1 MAYFRLMDLSPDDL
15 RKVPDLSNLP
25 VDQLNWIL
33 ANSTYRTLEVGEH
46 LFEKGDPID
55 TMYILLEGEVDIRV
69 ERKGQYKSVA
79 TIRKNAISGALPF
92 SRATN
97 AIGNGVVTREAAG
110 LLLPKST
117 FKELTT
123 NFYELTEV
131 LVHKMTSRTREFTK
145 NNVQQEKMMA
155 LGKLSAGLAH
165 ELNNPAAAM
174 ARSAK
179 ELKRNLKNVP
189 EKFKRVIGIKASPE
203 QIDAINDVLFEKINY
218 RPENNMSLMER
229 SDKEEDLEIWLEDHG
244 VDNAYDLTETLL
256 DFCMDSSAMEK
267 IFEATGEDNFPSAI
281 EWIENVLTTEKMVDE
296 IDEAANRISSLVASV
311 KGYTHMD
318 SAQEKQAEDLRK
330 GIKSTLTM
338 LNHKLKRKNISVEK
352 EFEEDVPHPRIMV
365 SEINQVWTN
374 LIDNAIDAMEQDGLL
389 KIRVYKDLQ
398 FVKTEIIDNGSGIAE
413 ENLHSIFDPFFTT
426 KAIGE
431 GTGLGLEVVQR
442 IVKQHNGNIKVA
454 SKPGETKFTVCI
466 PVE

>member
-1 MAYFRLMDLSPDDL
+1 MPYFRLMDLSPDDL
-15 RKVPDLSNLP
+15 RVVTELTNLP
-25 VDQLNWIL
+25 EDQLEWIL
-33 ANSTYRTLEVGEH
+33 ANSTFKTLKVGEH
-46 LFEKGDPID
+46 LFEIGDPID
-55 TMYILLEGEVDIRV
+55 TMYIFLEGEVDIRV

-79 TIRKNAISGALPF
+79 SIRNHEISGALPF

-97 AIGNGVVTREAAG
+97 AIGNGVVTRDVVA

-117 FKELTT
+117 FKEITS

-131 LVHKMTSRTREFTK
+131 LVHKMTTRTREFAK
-145 NNVQQEKMMA
+145 NNVQREKMMA

-189 EKFKRVIGIKASPE
+189 EKFKRVISIKSTPE
-203 QIDAINDVLFEKINY
+203 QIDAINEVLFEKINY

-229 SDKEEDLEIWLEDHG
+229 SDKEEELEYWLEDRG
-244 VDNAYDLTETLL
+244 VDNAYNLTETLL
-256 DFCMDSSAMEK
+256 DFCMDTKALEK
-267 IFEATGEDNFPSAI
+267 IYEATGEDNFPSAI

-318 SAQEKQAEDLRK
+318 SAPEKQAEDLGK

-338 LNHKLKRKNISVEK
+338 LNHKLKKKNIAVEK
-352 EFEEDVPHPRIMV
+352 EFEEDVPHPKIMV

-374 LIDNAIDAMEQDGLL
+374 LIDNAIDAMEKDGIL
-389 KIRVYKDLQ
+389 KIRLYKDLQ
-398 FVKTEIIDNGSGIAE
+398 FVKTEIIDNGSGIPE
-413 ENLHSIFDPFFTT
+413 EHLHSIFDPFFTT

-442 IVKQHNGNIKVA
+442 IINQHKGDIKVE

>member
-1 MAYFRLMDLSPDDL
+1 MHLTTDDL
-15 RKVPDLSNLP
+15 RAVTDLANLP
-25 VDQLNWIL
+25 EEQLQWIADNASWVSL
-33 ANSTYRTLEVGEH
+33 SVGEH
-46 LFEKGDPID
+46 LFESGDPID
-55 TMYILLEGEVDIRV
+55 TMFILLEGEVEIRV
-69 ERKGQYKSVA
+69 ERKGQYKTVA
-79 TIRKNAISGALPF
+79 TIRKNEVSGALPF

-97 AIGNGVVTREAAG
+97 AVGHGVVTRKTTA
-110 LLLPKST
+110 LLLPKSL
-117 FKELTT
+117 FREITT
-123 NFYELTEV
+123 RFYELTEV

-189 EKFKRVIGIKASPE
+189 EKFKRVISTNSSPE
-203 QIDAINDVLFEKINY
+203 AIDLINEVLFEKINHK
-218 RPENNMSLMER
+218 PENTMSIMER
-229 SDKEEDLEIWLEDHG
+229 SDKEEELELWLEDHG
-244 VDNAYDLTETLL
+244 VDNAFDLTETLL
-256 DFCMDSSAMEK
+256 DFCMDTDALEK
-267 IFEATGEDNFPSAI
+267 IYQASGDDNFPSTI

-296 IDEAANRISSLVASV
+296 IDEAANRISGLVASV

-318 SAQEKQAEDLRK
+318 SAPEKQLEDLTK

-338 LNHKLKRKNISVEK
+338 LNHKLKKKNISVEK
-352 EFEEDVPHPRIMV
+352 EFAEGMSHPKIMV

-374 LIDNAIDAMEQDGLL
+374 LIDNAIDAMENDGIL
-389 KIRVYKDLQ
+389 KIRVYEDLQ
-398 FVKTEIIDNGSGIAE
+398 FVKTEIIDNGSGIPE
-413 ENLHSIFDPFFTT
+413 ENLHAIFDPFFTT

-442 IVKQHNGNIKVA
+442 IIKQHKGDIKVV
-454 SKPGETKFTVCI
+454 SKPGETKFTVCLPI
-466 PVE
+466 E

>member
-1 MAYFRLMDLSPDDL
+1 MDFTPKDLRTITDLS
-15 RKVPDLSNLP
+15 KLP
-25 VDQLNWIL
+25 EDQLQWIL
-33 ANSTYRTLEVGEH
+33 DNSTHTTREVGEY

-55 TMYILLEGEVDIRV
+55 TMYLMLEGEVEIRV
-69 ERKGQYKSVA
+69 ERKGQYKNVA
-79 TIRKNAISGALPF
+79 TIRKNEISGALPF

-97 AIGNGVVTREAAG
+97 AIGNGVVTRSVSV
-110 LLLPKST
+110 LLIPKSL
-117 FKELTT
+117 FKEITT
-123 NFYELTEV
+123 RFYEFTEV

-189 EKFKRVIGIKASPE
+189 EKFKRVISIKASPE
-203 QIDAINDVLFEKINY
+203 QIDVINEVLFEKINN
-218 RPENNMSLMER
+218 RPENNMSIMER
-229 SDKEEDLEIWLEDHG
+229 TDKEEALEIWLEDHG

-256 DFCMDSSAMEK
+256 DFCMDTNAMQQ
-267 IFEATGEDNFPSAI
+267 IYDATGDSNFPSAI

-296 IDEAANRISSLVASV
+296 IDEAANRISSLVSSV

-318 SAQEKQAEDLRK
+318 SAPEKQAEDLTK
-330 GIKSTLTM
+330 GINSTLTM
-338 LNHKLKRKNISVEK
+338 LNHKLKRKNIVVEK
-352 EFEEDVPHPRIMV
+352 EYEEEVPQPKIMV
-365 SEINQVWTN
+365 SEMNQVWTN
-374 LIDNAIDAMEQDGLL
+374 LIDNAIDAMDQQGHLR
-389 KIRVYKDLQ
+389 IHVYKDLQ
-398 FVKTEIIDNGSGIAE
+398 FVKTDIIDNGSGIPE
-413 ENLHSIFDPFFTT
+413 ENLNSIFDPFFTT

-442 IVKQHNGNIKVA
+442 IVNQHNGNIKVD
-454 SKPGETKFTVCI
+454 SKPGETRFTVCI
-466 PVE
+466 PIE